1 MGRCCNKLQNVLQL
15 LFILDHEPQNPCRGL
30 QAAPWGSSRGED
42 GFDLQRGQ
50 AASGCPATSKLCP
63 TSPRLHWLLGTTQG
77 MRLSPSLSLLL
88 THEAQDIPL
97 CTLSQTHFSLGV
109 SAAPGLALSPRG
121 VPHLLPQAGSLPRKR
136 QKKKTQSRA
145 GESRRAKCRDLGP
158 VPSLVPSR
166 AGREPAASSH
176 ARPTPLPPCLLPLPP
191 PGLSPGGNAG
201 SGHCS
206 CTFGDAQGPPW
217 RFLP

>member
-1 MGRCCNKLQNVLQL
+1 MPCDIQALPHL
-15 LFILDHEPQNPCRGL
+15 PQTPL
-30 QAAPWGSSRGED
+30 
-42 GFDLQRGQ
+42 
-50 AASGCPATSKLCP
+50 ASGDHSGDEAVPVPLPAPHPRSPGHPVVHSEPDTLFPWRLRSAWPGFVTSG
-63 TSPRLHWLLGTTQG
+63 SPPPPPPG
-77 MRLSPSLSLLL
+77 
-88 THEAQDIPL
+88 
-97 CTLSQTHFSLGV
+97 GV
-109 SAAPGLALSPRG
+109 SS
-121 VPHLLPQAGSLPRKR
+121 KKKT
-136 QKKKTQSRA
+136 KKKTQSRA